1 MPLFNCTRVQHIRPT
16 GSVKAGILVDRQ
28 GVRVRSVDVA
38 QLAGVS
44 RSAVS
49 RAFTPGA
56 YVSPETRAKVL
67 RAAEALG
74 YQPNA
79 LARGLITQR
88 TGIVGIV
95 STDLDNPFY
104 AALLQSLGEA
114 LQGRGLAPLLLFGDE
129 HSTDRQI
136 AQLLSYQVDA
146 LVMTNA
152 TLSSNMAARCAR
164 SDRPVV
170 AINRYLA
177 HHDIPSI
184 TCDNQGSAAAVA
196 DHLIAAGCQRIGF
209 VAGLPD
215 ASSSR
220 DREAGFLRRL
230 GHMGRAVVAHETG
243 HYTHDGGVEAAKR
256 MLAAPDRPDGI
267 FCANDLMAF
276 GVMDAARDIFGL
288 RVPHDLKV
296 CGFDNSSLAA
306 WSSYD
311 LTSVDQDTPA
321 MIEAA
326 LSTLLAALAGEATRT
341 LHLEVPGR
349 LVRRSSTAGP
359 DGPIDSRS
367 AGLNL
372 HTCA

>member
-1 MPLFNCTRVQHIRPT
+1 MAERL
-16 GSVKAGILVDRQ
+16 S
-28 GVRVRSVDVA
+28 VRVRSVDVA

-56 YVSPETRAKVL
+56 YVSPETRQKVL

-104 AALLQSLGEA
+104 AALLQTLAEA
-114 LQGRGLAPLLLFGDE
+114 LQGKGLAPLLLFGDE

-146 LVMTNA
+146 LMMTNA
-152 TLSSNMAARCAR
+152 TLSSKMAARCAQ

-177 HHDIPSI
+177 HQDITSI

-196 DHLIAAGCQRIGF
+196 DHLIAAGCKRIAF
-209 VAGLPD
+209 VAGIPD

-230 GHMGRAVVAHETG
+230 GHAGRAVVAHETG

-256 MLAAPDRPDGI
+256 MLALPEPPDGV

-288 RVPHDLKV
+288 TIPRDLKV
-296 CGFDNSSLAA
+296 CGFDNSSLAS

-311 LTSVDQDTPA
+311 LTSVDQDVDA
-321 MIEAA
+321 MVEAA
-326 LSTLLAALAGEATRT
+326 LARMLAAHAGEATDT

-349 LVRRSSTAGP
+349 LVARSSTAREPQP
-359 DGPIDSRS
+359 D
-367 AGLNL
+367 
-372 HTCA
+372 

>member
-1 MPLFNCTRVQHIRPT
+1 MAEKL
-16 GSVKAGILVDRQ
+16 
-28 GVRVRSVDVA
+28 GVRVRSVEVA

-104 AALLQSLGEA
+104 AAMLQTLAEA
-114 LQGRGLAPLLLFGDE
+114 LQARGIAPLLLFGDE

-152 TLSSNMAARCAR
+152 TMSSKMAARCAQ

-170 AINRYLA
+170 AINRYLP
-177 HHDIPSI
+177 HQDIASI
-184 TCDNQGSAAAVA
+184 TCDNQGSAAAAA
-196 DHLIAAGCQRIGF
+196 DHLIAAGCRRIAF
-209 VAGLPD
+209 VAGKPD

-220 DREAGFLRRL
+220 DRETGFLRRL
-230 GHMGRAVVAHETG
+230 GHTGRAVVAHETG
-243 HYTHDGGVEAAKR
+243 HYTHDGGVEAARR
-256 MLAAPDRPDGI
+256 MFAAADPPDGV

-276 GVMDAARDIFGL
+276 GVMDAARDTFGL
-288 RVPHDLKV
+288 RIPQDLKV
-296 CGFDNSSLAA
+296 CGFDNSSLAS

-311 LTSVDQDTPA
+311 LTSVDQD
-321 MIEAA
+321 IEAMVEA
-326 LSTLLAALAGEATRT
+326 AIARILAALAGETPDT
-341 LHLEVPGR
+341 LHLEVRGR
-349 LVRRSSTAGP
+349 LVVRSSTTAP
-359 DGPIDSRS
+359 PQAD
-367 AGLNL
+367 
-372 HTCA
+372 

>member
-1 MPLFNCTRVQHIRPT
+1 VSDKL
-16 GSVKAGILVDRQ
+16 
-28 GVRVRSVDVA
+28 RVRSIDVA

-49 RAFTPGA
+49 RTFTPGA
-56 YVSPETRAKVL
+56 YVSSETRSKVL

-74 YQPNA
+74 YEPNA

-104 AALLQSLGEA
+104 ATLLQALGEG
-114 LQGRGLAPLLLFGDE
+114 LQARGLAPLLLFGDQ

-152 TLSSNMAARCAR
+152 TLSSKMAARCAR

-170 AINRYLA
+170 AINRYLP
-177 HHDIPSI
+177 HQDITSI
-184 TCDNQGSAAAVA
+184 TCDNRGSAAAVA
-196 DHLIAAGCQRIGF
+196 DHLVALGCRRLAF
-209 VAGLPD
+209 VAGIPD

-220 DREAGFLRRL
+220 DREQGFLRRL
-230 GHMGRAVVAHETG
+230 GQAARAVVAHETG
-243 HYTHDGGVEAAKR
+243 HYTHDGGAEAARR
-256 MLAAPDRPDGI
+256 MLALPEPPDGI

-276 GVMDAARDIFGL
+276 GVMDAARDEFGL
-288 RVPHDLKV
+288 RLPHDLKI
-296 CGFDNSSLAA
+296 CGFDNSSLAS

-311 LTSVDQDTPA
+311 LTSVDQDIPA
-321 MIEAA
+321 MVEAA
-326 LSTLLAALAGEATRT
+326 ITRILAALAGEATGAP
-341 LHLEVPGR
+341 HLEVAGR
-349 LVRRSSTAGP
+349 LVVRSSTGP
-359 DGPIDSRS
+359 PP
-367 AGLNL
+367 
-372 HTCA
+372 

>member
-1 MPLFNCTRVQHIRPT
+1 MPEKL
-16 GSVKAGILVDRQ
+16 
-28 GVRVRSVDVA
+28 RVRSIDVA

-56 YVSPETRAKVL
+56 YVSAETREKVL

-104 AALLQSLGEA
+104 ATLLQTLGEG
-114 LQGRGLAPLLLFGDE
+114 LQAKGLAPLLLFGDE

-152 TLSSNMAARCAR
+152 TLSSKMAARCAQ

-170 AINRYLA
+170 AINRYLP
-177 HHDIPSI
+177 HEDITSI
-184 TCDNQGSAAAVA
+184 TCDNAGSAAGVA
-196 DHLIAAGCQRIGF
+196 DHLLAAGCRRLAF

-215 ASSSR
+215 ATSSR

-230 GHMGRAVVAHETG
+230 GQAGCAVVAHESG
-243 HYTHDGGVEAAKR
+243 NYTHDGGVEAARR
-256 MLAAPDRPDGI
+256 MLSLPEPPDGI

-276 GVMDAARDIFGL
+276 GVMDAARDEFGL
-288 RVPHDLKV
+288 RIPHDLKV
-296 CGFDNSSLAA
+296 CGFDNSSLAS

-311 LTSVDQDTPA
+311 LSSVDQDVGA
-321 MIEAA
+321 MVEAA
-326 LSTLLAALAGEATRT
+326 IGRILSALAGGVGGTP
-341 LHLEVPGR
+341 HLEVAGR
-349 LVRRSSTAGP
+349 LEVRSSTRQP
-359 DGPIDSRS
+359 D
-367 AGLNL
+367 
-372 HTCA
+372 